1 MHSTTYRWPEG
12 LLDPHHA
19 SRRRLVLL
27 LGLVL
32 SLLSCAK
39 IMRPISYQAAST
51 ECQKPAQTIQKDF
64 PLSAHLPM
72 PIDVLA
78 KKLRY
83 EPFSI
88 ITAKFTK
95 GGSTSA
101 MRLKVQFRDCSVVQV
116 KWRAAPK
123 SLEAY
128 NNSPRKELAAYA
140 IQALFLEPKDYVVPV
155 TVAACI
161 PVEELAK
168 TGAKATPQIAGTHCV
183 LGTLAVW
190 LTNVK
195 VVDRMLDRQRFEQSV
210 KQGELDGYAR
220 HFANVNLFAYLISH
234 RDGRR
239 GNFLISNQPQSSRVF
254 AIDNGLAFSGLGN
267 PRPFIPIWRR
277 LKVDKFPRA
286 TIARLQ
292 KLTTE
297 QLYRQ
302 LETVLEFALE
312 RDGRV
317 RPATHFS
324 ANLNPHQ
331 GVRINAQMAQA
342 GLTHKE
348 IAKIEH
354 RLRKFLQRL
363 DRQEIQLF

>member
-1 MHSTTYRWPEG
+1 MTCNGTVCAIAIFRQEKECHMHSTTYRWPEG

-116 KWRAAPK
+116 KWRAAPW
-123 SLEAY
+123 
-128 NNSPRKELAAYA
+128 P
-140 IQALFLEPKDYVVPV
+140 
-155 TVAACI
+155 
-161 PVEELAK
+161 
-168 TGAKATPQIAGTHCV
+168 ATI
-183 LGTLAVW
+183 
-190 LTNVK
+190 
-195 VVDRMLDRQRFEQSV
+195 
-210 KQGELDGYAR
+210 
-220 HFANVNLFAYLISH
+220 
-234 RDGRR
+234 
-239 GNFLISNQPQSSRVF
+239 
-254 AIDNGLAFSGLGN
+254 
-267 PRPFIPIWRR
+267 R
-277 LKVDKFPRA
+277 LKPC
-286 TIARLQ
+286 RLH
-292 KLTTE
+292 L
-297 QLYRQ
+297 RSP
-302 LETVLEFALE
+302 
-312 RDGRV
+312 
-317 RPATHFS
+317 PA
-324 ANLNPHQ
+324 P
-331 GVRINAQMAQA
+331 
-342 GLTHKE
+342 
-348 IAKIEH
+348 
-354 RLRKFLQRL
+354 
-363 DRQEIQLF
+363 DR